1 MFVGGTAWNVLIA
14 DLVPREKRG
23 TVMVTIDTFSGLVAT
38 PSSWIGGYLW
48 DTFSPQ
54 TPFYITLILGLIGTA
69 IFYFGV
75 KEPYRSSG
83 AAWSVR

>member
-1 MFVGGTAWNVLIA
+1 MIA
-14 DLVPREKRG
+14 DLAPREKRE

-48 DTFSPQ
+48 DTFSHQ
-54 TPFYITLILGLIGTA
+54 TPNYISLVLGLIGTA

-75 KEPYRSSG
+75 KEPNRSSG
-83 AAWSVR
+83 AG